1 MRNPFIIPSG
11 TSGIERR
18 RTYIYL
24 YLTVGYMLSV
34 ISGFIFRSN
43 PQTPFYTAS
52 NTLLLFVL
60 TVLFGL
66 FSARKLAVHRAL
78 TILFATIQCQ
88 LVVQMIREATFNDY
102 MGASIILSD
111 MVVLAFLLMLAIISQ
126 MRVLLY
132 LLSLTSIAT
141 YGVCAHIAAE
151 AFPFD
156 FQALFYVAFTLLAI
170 MGDRMNRSIR
180 DMDTEHHAYQAE
192 KQSLLELFHMD
203 KTQLS
208 EFIRLARKK
217 QLSSNETEDLL
228 ALLDQQTQQRLLRN
242 IAEVVQGRQLDYAAL
257 DRHIPSLTPA
267 EREVAHHILQ
277 GHSLTQTMRA
287 LGKSESNITN
297 VRSRIRKKLHLAHGE
312 NLRDALLNITQRGK

>member
-192 KQSLLELFHMD
+192 KQSLLELFHM
-203 KTQLS
+203 
-208 EFIRLARKK
+208 
-217 QLSSNETEDLL
+217 NETEDLL